1 MKSRDAASR
10 ARWLKPPID
19 RRLAPQDAAALAMLW
34 AEMQRHYGKPVTEAA
49 AFAAATH
56 ACEAQHHGGFA
67 PRILVAHAADGS
79 LAGSIV
85 LNVSFPANELSRS
98 LYIRDLYV
106 AAAMRRLGIARA
118 MLRAAAA
125 LALAQASPRWTG
137 RRKNPTPM
145 PAASTAAKAPGCC
158 RGSIIGSMPRTCGS
172 LSGCDASLR

>member
-1 MKSRDAASR
+1 VKLRDAAQPSTL
-10 ARWLKPPID
+10 AETPYSI

-125 LALAQASPRWTG
+125 LALAQGFSALDWTAEAANTDARSLYGGEGARLLPRVYY
-137 RRKNPTPM
+137 R
-145 PAASTAAKAPGCC
+145 
-158 RGSIIGSMPRTCGS
+158 
-172 LSGCDASLR
+172 LDAMDMRQFVGM